1 MNEDLSELAA
11 RLAKAATPA
20 VARLAS
26 ATLTPGPASRSPST
40 NPISASILGW
50 MNRDSATCPPLGY
63 TVEAST
69 GP

>member
-1 MNEDLSELAA
+1 MPQDLSELAA
-11 RLAKAATPA
+11 RLAP
-20 VARLAS
+20 

-40 NPISASILGW
+40 NPISASIIGW
-50 MNRDSATCPPLGY
+50 MNLRSGTRAPLGY